1 MKIKRI
7 VLCNFGSYT
16 GKNVFDMSEL
26 KNSAGRIVLIGGKN
40 GAGKT
45 TLFSGIKLCL
55 YGYKSAGFQSLNAF
69 YRKEVRKSFND
80 VSKFDMNA
88 ECYVEVV
95 LTISNGHSED
105 DYVLKREWRVF
116 SEKLEDFESFI
127 VVKNGAELS
136 EEEMGQFDNY
146 LLNIIPPELFDLF
159 FFDGEQIAD
168 YFLGENGS
176 ETVKKAFM
184 VLCGY
189 DTFDLIEKNFKR
201 IAYGKSNSSADGT
214 DYIQAK
220 EQKQKFEKELE
231 QNRNNFSI
239 AQEEIDSLKA
249 AIAELDKSYRLS
261 GGVLRDEWN
270 KKFLRLKEEERIRE
284 EKNNKLKKMAN
295 EVIPYIIL
303 RDMLIKLREQITKEQ
318 DKQKLQILQESLIEL
333 LPEIMSRVCKGRGIE
348 NDSDMIAMIINE
360 LAKEADKNGTS
371 QTKEILYLSSEE
383 SYMIIATIEKYL
395 SYQKEEI
402 EKSEKELAKSLRR
415 SEKLRK
421 EIDGANIDGEKDY
434 LLERRKLEDELQY
447 VSKRQI
453 ELLEGTHEISEKL
466 QEALQNLKRAEKK
479 LEEELK
485 SKSISELSQRA
496 VAFLDEL
503 QKRLYVGEIKKV
515 EELFM
520 CKIKQLARKNNF
532 IDCIKIDTNFNVHIY
547 KMSIFDL
554 ANVSDR
560 INQIGEGKYE
570 SEYGEVH
577 CTDILNKAKCE
588 TLIEL
593 AQKYQEKNV
602 RVTALQEIEKSRL
615 SKGEKQV
622 FIMSLYWALVQ
633 LSKNQIP
640 FIIDTPFARIDS
652 EHRANITKQFFM
664 DLKGQVFIFST
675 NEEIIDEYYE
685 SIKNEV
691 GARFLLE
698 NIDNRS
704 TTVIANKYFG
714 E

>member
-26 KNSAGRIVLIGGKN
+26 KNSARRIVLIGGKN

-105 DYVLKREWRVF
+105 DYVLKRVWRVF

-220 EQKQKFEKELE
+220 EQKQKLEKELE
-231 QNRNNFSI
+231 QNRNNFSN

-318 DKQKLQILQESLIEL
+318 DKQKLQILQESLSEL

-577 CTDILNKAKCE
+577 CKDILNKAKCE

>member
-1 MKIKRI
+1 
-7 VLCNFGSYT
+7 
-16 GKNVFDMSEL
+16 
-26 KNSAGRIVLIGGKN
+26 
-40 GAGKT
+40 
-45 TLFSGIKLCL
+45 
-55 YGYKSAGFQSLNAF
+55 
-69 YRKEVRKSFND
+69 
-80 VSKFDMNA
+80 
-88 ECYVEVV
+88 
-95 LTISNGHSED
+95 
-105 DYVLKREWRVF
+105 
-116 SEKLEDFESFI
+116 
-127 VVKNGAELS
+127 
-136 EEEMGQFDNY
+136 
-146 LLNIIPPELFDLF
+146 
-159 FFDGEQIAD
+159 
-168 YFLGENGS
+168 
-176 ETVKKAFM
+176 
-184 VLCGY
+184 
-189 DTFDLIEKNFKR
+189 
-201 IAYGKSNSSADGT
+201 
-214 DYIQAK
+214 
-220 EQKQKFEKELE
+220 
-231 QNRNNFSI
+231 
-239 AQEEIDSLKA
+239 
-249 AIAELDKSYRLS
+249 
-261 GGVLRDEWN
+261 
-270 KKFLRLKEEERIRE
+270 
-284 EKNNKLKKMAN
+284 
-295 EVIPYIIL
+295 
-303 RDMLIKLREQITKEQ
+303 
-318 DKQKLQILQESLIEL
+318 
-333 LPEIMSRVCKGRGIE
+333 
-348 NDSDMIAMIINE
+348 
-360 LAKEADKNGTS
+360 
-371 QTKEILYLSSEE
+371 
-383 SYMIIATIEKYL
+383 MIIATIEKYL

-453 ELLEGTHEISEKL
+453 ELLEETHEISEKL

-593 AQKYQEKNV
+593 AQKYQKKNV

>member
-26 KNSAGRIVLIGGKN
+26 EDDARRIVLIGGKN

-55 YGYKSAGFQSLNAF
+55 YGYKSSGFQTLNAF

-88 ECYVEVV
+88 ECYVEVA

-105 DYVLKREWRVF
+105 DYVLKREWKVF
-116 SEKLEDFESFI
+116 SEKLEDFESFT
-127 VVKNGAELS
+127 VRKNGTELS

-189 DTFDLIEKNFKR
+189 DTFDIIEKNFKR
-201 IAYGKSNSSADGT
+201 IAYGKSNNSADGT

-220 EQKQKFEKELE
+220 EQTQKLEKELE
-231 QNRNNFSI
+231 QNRNDFRI

-270 KKFLRLKEEERIRE
+270 KKFLQLKEEERIRE
-284 EKNNKLKKMAN
+284 EKNNKLKRMAN
-295 EVIPYIIL
+295 EVIPYIIV
-303 RDMLIKLREQITKEQ
+303 RDMLLQLREQIAKEQ
-318 DKQKLQILQESLIEL
+318 DKQKLQILQESLIEI
-333 LPEIMSRVCKGRGIE
+333 LPGVMNRVYEGRGLRKDPE
-348 NDSDMIAMIINE
+348 LASIIIDE
-360 LAKEADKNGTS
+360 LAKEADKSGIS
-371 QTKEILYLSSEE
+371 KTKEILFLSSEE
-383 SYMIIATIEKYL
+383 SYMLIAAIEKYL
-395 SYQKEEI
+395 SYGKDEVEEL
-402 EKSEKELAKSLRR
+402 ERELAESLQRSEQLRR
-415 SEKLRK
+415 D
-421 EIDGANIDGEKDY
+421 IDSANVDGEKDY
-434 LLERRKLEDELQY
+434 LAERKKLEDELQKI
-447 VSKRQI
+447 SGRQL
-453 ELLEGTHEISEKL
+453 ELLEESQAISENLK
-466 QEALQNLKRAEKK
+466 EALQNCKKAEKK
-479 LEEELK
+479 LEDELK
-485 SKSISELSQRA
+485 SKSISDLSQRA

-503 QKRLYVGEIKKV
+503 QKRLYVGEIQKV

-520 CKIKQLARKNNF
+520 RKVKQLARKNNF
-532 IDCIKIDTNFNVHIY
+532 IDSVKIDTNFNVHIY
-547 KMSIFDL
+547 KMSVFDL

-560 INQIGEGKYE
+560 ISRIGEGKYE

-577 CTDILNKAKCE
+577 CTDILSKAKCE
-588 TLIEL
+588 TLTEL
-593 AQKYQEKNV
+593 AQKYQRTNV
-602 RVTALQEIEKSRL
+602 SVTALQEIEKSRL

-652 EHRANITKQFFM
+652 EHRANITRQFFM

-685 SIKNEV
+685 SIKSEV